1 MFQNISRPFQ
11 TALPLLLNEL
21 FGYMDNDSVTLYVE
35 DSEHF
40 VAGWNLLYLVQ
51 PVGGEED
58 SWQRVEAWHQLVRPA
73 RAPAASALA
82 HPLAPHPPQPGTFQ
96 Q

>member
-1 MFQNISRPFQ
+1 
-11 TALPLLLNEL
+11 
-21 FGYMDNDSVTLYVE
+21 MDNDSVTLYVE

-82 HPLAPHPPQPGTFQ
+82 HTLSHNHHPQPGTFQ